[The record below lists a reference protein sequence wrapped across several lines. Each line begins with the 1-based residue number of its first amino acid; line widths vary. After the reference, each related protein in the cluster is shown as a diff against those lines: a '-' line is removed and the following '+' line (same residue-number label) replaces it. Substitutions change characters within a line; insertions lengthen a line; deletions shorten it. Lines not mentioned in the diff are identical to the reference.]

1 MVDIKTLLSQVDTV
15 LFDMDGT
22 IVNTEPLHAKAAM
35 LVLNDLGINIDLE
48 ACIEKYYGMTDTTVL
63 KLACPQMSESEIED
77 AIVKKNQHLIE
88 IFQTLSHSE
97 KINYITPGFFEFI
110 NLLKFER
117 KNTAV
122 ISASED
128 IVVEHTLRC
137 FEIDRLIDL
146 KMGRGQTQLTKPHP
160 EPYLEGMRRLN
171 THSSRTLIFE
181 DSPTGLQSAI
191 ASGATVIR
199 IKGFAHNNHVLHTN
213 EVENFLF

>member
-1 MVDIKTLLSQVDTV
+1 MVDIKALLSQVDTV

-35 LVLNDLGINIDLE
+35 LVLNDLGIAIDLE

-63 KLACPQMSESEIED
+63 KLACPQMSDLEIED
-77 AIVKKNQHLIE
+77 AITKKNQHLIN
-88 IFQTLSHSE
+88 IFHKLPQSE
-97 KINYITPGFFEFI
+97 KINYITPGFFEFL

-146 KMGRGQTQLTKPHP
+146 RMGRGQTELTKPHP

-181 DSPTGLQSAI
+181 DSPTGLEAAV
-191 ASGATVIR
+191 ASGATVVR
-199 IKGFAHNNHVLHTN
+199 ITGFAHNNKVLHTH